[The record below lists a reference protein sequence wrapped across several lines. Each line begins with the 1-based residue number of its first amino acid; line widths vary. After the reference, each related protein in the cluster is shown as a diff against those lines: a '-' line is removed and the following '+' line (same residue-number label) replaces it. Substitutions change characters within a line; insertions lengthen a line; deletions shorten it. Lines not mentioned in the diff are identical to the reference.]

1 MNENNNLPFAG
12 RRDADC
18 DNNTIHMDIR
28 QGQFCQWLGKDRPS
42 PEYDYVQGHLT
53 GITFRKCESAS
64 GETIFMDLHFVN
76 GKSRFEVSA
85 LASSSIS
92 AELVARL
99 ANIRDFSSTIRIDVW
114 LKDSFTNCSVRE
126 NGQKVPYRVL
136 PKVERR
142 QEGFKTILDTV
153 ERDTAVQV
161 IVDEI
166 NTRLVEEMV

>member
-1 MNENNNLPFAG
+1 MCNNTSFAG
-12 RRDADC
+12 TRDAA
-18 DNNTIHMDIR
+18 NHVIR
-28 QGQFCQWLGKDRPS
+28 QGKFAQWMGLGQQPR
-42 PEYDYVQGHLT
+42 EYDYVQGRLT

-99 ANIRDFSSTIRIDVW
+99 ANISDFSSTIRIDVW

-161 IVDEI
+161 MVDEI

>member
-1 MNENNNLPFAG
+1 MCNNTSFAG
-12 RRDADC
+12 TRDAA
-18 DNNTIHMDIR
+18 NHVIR
-28 QGQFCQWLGKDRPS
+28 QGKFAQWMGLGQQPR
-42 PEYDYVQGHLT
+42 EYDYVQGRLT

-99 ANIRDFSSTIRIDVW
+99 ANISDFSSTIRIDVW

-126 NGQKVPYRVL
+126 NGQKVPYRYCR
-136 PKVERR
+136 PGDGR
-142 QEGFKTILDTV
+142 
-153 ERDTAVQV
+153 
-161 IVDEI
+161 
-166 NTRLVEEMV
+166 